1 MMKEEYHRTQRL
13 LSEKR
18 EELKPS
24 TEKRNERLHYGE
36 GYQKSRDQRYV
47 QEPQQQSGQKQ
58 QEKLNRST
66 GNISARQSAKN
77 LSYSYMNDQ
86 ADKMKSGAVDLALS
100 LAQHPQSRKGIYS
113 TYV

>member
-18 EELKPS
+18 EELKS
-24 TEKRNERLHYGE
+24 SSEKRNERLHYGE
-36 GYQKSRDQRYV
+36 GYEKSSDQRYV
-47 QEPQQQSGQKQ
+47 QGSQQSGQKP
-58 QEKLNRST
+58 QEQLNRST

-113 TYV
+113 K